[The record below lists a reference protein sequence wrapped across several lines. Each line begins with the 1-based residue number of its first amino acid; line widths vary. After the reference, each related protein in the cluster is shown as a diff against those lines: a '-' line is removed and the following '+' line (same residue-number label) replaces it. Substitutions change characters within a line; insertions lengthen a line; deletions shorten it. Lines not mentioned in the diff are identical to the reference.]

1 MLTVI
6 SLTVRE
12 MARRRV
18 LLVTAVLAAG
28 FLALYGAAVY
38 YGYKDIASHA
48 GRMPQAV
55 RALIVPQF
63 LALGLYFG
71 SFIVAFLAVM
81 GTVGAISSEIETGIM
96 QSIATRPVRRA
107 EIFLGKFLGYGFMLT
122 VFAVLLYISVVI
134 IVRAGTGTAIPIRA
148 GALGLFCLQPV
159 ILLSVAMCG
168 TTALPTLANGVASF
182 MLYAIGVVGGMVEQ
196 VGYLLKSGV
205 MVKIGIASSLLMPA
219 DSVYRKIVY
228 DLVASTGLTPVVSM
242 MGPFGSGSEPSVW
255 MLVYTAVYIYAF
267 LAAGLWTFSRR
278 DI

>member
-38 YGYKDIASHA
+38 YGYKDIAAHA

-81 GTVGAISSEIETGIM
+81 GTVGTISSEIESGIM

-107 EIFLGKFLGYGFMLT
+107 EIFLGKFFGYGFMLT
-122 VFAVLLYISVVI
+122 AFSVLMYISVVI
-134 IVRAGTGTAIPIRA
+134 IVRTGTGAAIPIRP

-159 ILLSVAMCG
+159 ILLAVAMCG
-168 TTALPTLANGVASF
+168 TTFLPTLANGVASF
-182 MLYAIGVVGGMVEQ
+182 MLYTIGVVGGMVEQ
-196 VGYLLKSGV
+196 VGYLLRSGV
-205 MVKIGIASSLLMPA
+205 MVKIGIVSSLLMPA

-228 DLVASTGLTPVVSM
+228 DLIASTGLSPVSNII
-242 MGPFGSGSEPSVW
+242 GPFGSGAAPSVW
-255 MLVYTAVYIYAF
+255 MLAYTGIYILAF
-267 LAAGLWTFSRR
+267 LALGLRVFSRR